1 MAKLALPS
9 KMYQLMIKTA
19 EPMVPKKLIPLW
31 NHPAGNSKMTIFNI
45 AKRVTPKDLING
57 FA

>member
-31 NHPAGNSKMTIFNI
+31 NHPAGII
-45 AKRVTPKDLING
+45 Q
-57 FA
+57 